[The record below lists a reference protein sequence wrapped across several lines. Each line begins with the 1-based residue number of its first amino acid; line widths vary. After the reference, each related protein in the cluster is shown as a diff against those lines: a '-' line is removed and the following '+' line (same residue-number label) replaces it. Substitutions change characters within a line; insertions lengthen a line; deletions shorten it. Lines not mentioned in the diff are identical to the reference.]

1 MKQLENS
8 LFQII
13 QRGISGI
20 IFLPQ
25 TSEFLEFIP
34 FLLNYANSE
43 NLYCVLPENKKVADA
58 MRKVYNENVKICTHR
73 DLIGIDGHVD
83 LILFDYGSAKNVE
96 LFLKEPK
103 YIIGRMSDNEDYFP
117 FWESYREKADYIYIE
132 QNRLGRK
139 GYEIFEWEK
148 PNEQMELSVI
158 VPVYNVEKYLPQC
171 IESLTEW
178 KAPYVEY
185 LFVDD
190 GSLDNA
196 ADVIKNYA
204 VYDERI
210 KLIQKK
216 NGGCAS
222 ARNQGI
228 AAAKGRY
235 IGFVDADDFVDK
247 SMFYKLLRKAMLGNY
262 DFAYCGYYEYYEET
276 RESEPVKNE
285 CMTEN
290 YCYGEYDVDKV
301 KLLAINTRV
310 AIWRCIYKK
319 SILNQYN
326 ICFQEN
332 LKRFDD
338 LPFRVEYIF
347 CAKSAVC
354 VPEYLY
360 YYRLGRKGQDTACTD
375 ERLYV
380 HFNIFRYLEQYV
392 ESHKDRKLLDLLQAI
407 ELQTHY
413 YGLTTIQKQFKKN
426 YARKAKMQ
434 LKKHAGY
441 FRNVIICF
449 LYAGRGNI
457 GWLTKLWVGIC

>member
-8 LFQII
+8 LSQVI
-13 QRGISGI
+13 QKGMSRIL
-20 IFLPQ
+20 FLPQ
-25 TSEFLEFIP
+25 TNEFLDFIP
-34 FLLNYANSE
+34 FLLKYVQPK
-43 NLYCVLPENKKVADA
+43 NLCCILPNNKNVADEIQ
-58 MRKVYNENVKICTHR
+58 RVYNGVVEIYNSRDKIEFN
-73 DLIGIDGHVD
+73 GQVD
-83 LILFDYGSAKNVE
+83 LVLFDYGSADLVE
-96 LFLKEPK
+96 IFFK
-103 YIIGRMSDNEDYFP
+103 YSKYVIGRMSAVENYFL
-117 FWESYREKADYIYIE
+117 FWENNREKADYIYIK
-132 QNRLGRK
+132 QNRPGK
-139 GYEIFEWEK
+139 KEYEIFEWEK
-148 PNEQMELSVI
+148 PSDQMELSVI
-158 VPVYNVEKYLPQC
+158 IPVYNVAKYLPKC
-171 IESLTEW
+171 IESLAQW

-190 GSLDNA
+190 GSQDRS
-196 ADVIKNYA
+196 ADIIKNFA
-204 VYDERI
+204 INDERI

-235 IGFVDADDFVDK
+235 IGFVDADDFVDQY
-247 SMFYKLLRKAMLGNY
+247 MFCKLLKRAMLGNY
-262 DFAYCGYYEYYEET
+262 DLTYCGYCEYYEET
-276 RESEPVKNE
+276 GEFEPVKNE

-290 YCYGEYDVDKV
+290 YCSGEYNADRVQ
-301 KLLAINTRV
+301 LLAVNTRV
-310 AIWRCIYKK
+310 AIWRCLYKK
-319 SILNQYN
+319 SILDQYK
-326 ICFQEN
+326 IQFQEN

-338 LPFRVEYIF
+338 LPFRVEYMF

-380 HFNIFRYLEQYV
+380 HFDIFEYLGQYV
-392 ESHKDRKLLDLLQAI
+392 ESFKDRKLLDLLQAI

-413 YGLTTIQKQFKKN
+413 YGLTTIQKQYKRN
-426 YARKAKMQ
+426 YAKKAKMQ

-441 FRNVIICF
+441 FRNIIICF

-457 GWLTKLWVGIC
+457 GWFTKLWLGLC